1 MDTQAEIAK
10 LRSQHEE
17 LESAI
22 DSERERPVPDGS
34 VIANLKKQKLKIKDE
49 IARLG
54 EA

>member
-10 LRSQHEE
+10 LRSQV
-17 LESAI
+17 L
-22 DSERERPVPDGS
+22 RPDGS